1 VGTFGG
7 AAVVTWWE
15 TKHMKTAGRAAFG
28 ALVGRAFA
36 AAAKTAVGFAVLIIG
51 AASLLLR

>member
-1 VGTFGG
+1 
-7 AAVVTWWE
+7 
-15 TKHMKTAGRAAFG
+15 MKTAGRAAFG

-36 AAAKTAVGFAVLIIG
+36 AAAKTAVGFAVLIVG